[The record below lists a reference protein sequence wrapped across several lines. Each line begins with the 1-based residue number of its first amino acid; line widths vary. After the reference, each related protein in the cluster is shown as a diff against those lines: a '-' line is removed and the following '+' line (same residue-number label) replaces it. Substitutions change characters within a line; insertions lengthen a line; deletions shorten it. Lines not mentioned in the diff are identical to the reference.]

1 MDFLKVDQMDLRQA
15 ARMEIVAADVM
26 DLWMV
31 SNLEIVLVGHQVFH
45 LVGTKAAWW
54 EVLMVVQLAQWA
66 DSKVVNL
73 AIQQVEK
80 QDNLRD

>member
-15 ARMEIVAADVM
+15 ARMEIGAADVM
-26 DLWMV
+26 DLRMV
-31 SNLEIVLVGHQVFH
+31 SNLEIVPVDHQVFH
-45 LVGTKAAWW
+45 LVGKKAAWW

-73 AIQQVEK
+73 VETK
-80 QDNLRD
+80 VLYSDNLRD